1 MYPVVVTENQKSIFD
16 FLDYPV
22 TVKATFVEAEEIDMN
37 TDNNALVMFHDG
49 AFELDVRVSST
60 ENTVWLTLDQIAS
73 LFEKDKST
81 VSRHIK
87 NIFSEGEL
95 ECEATVAK
103 NATVQIEG
111 KREVQR
117 FIEYYNLDVIIS
129 VGYRVKSKRGI
140 AFRKWATSILND
152 YLIRGYAENK
162 RFLEA
167 QGKTIEL
174 QTRIISHLIDT
185 DEEELMNVINQYT
198 AALDLLDD
206 YDHQSLVRPK
216 GSRGYVQLSYE
227 ECISIIDSMKFSLSS
242 AVFGTEKTEGALKGI
257 LGSVYQS
264 VFGED
269 VYPSVEEKAATLLY
283 FLVKDHPF
291 NDGCKRIG
299 ATLFL
304 AFLQKNGML
313 FSESGKRIIA
323 NGTLVAITLMIAESR
338 PEEKDVMV
346 TLLMNLLNA

>member
-22 TVKATFVEAEEIDMN
+22 TVKTTFVEAEEIDMN

-73 LFEKDKST
+73 LFENDKST

-87 NIFSEGEL
+87 NIFSEEEL
-95 ECEATVAK
+95 VKEAVVA
-103 NATVQIEG
+103 NYATTATDG
-111 KREVQR
+111 KTYQVD
-117 FIEYYNLDVIIS
+117 YYNLDVIIS

-227 ECISIIDSMKFSLSS
+227 ECLSIIDSMKFSLSS

-313 FSESGKRIIA
+313 FSASGKRIIA
-323 NGTLVAITLMIAESR
+323 NGTLVAVTLMIAESR

>member
-1 MYPVVVTENQKSIFD
+1 MSISQKKDRS
-16 FLDYPV
+16 
-22 TVKATFVEAEEIDMN
+22 MN

-49 AFELDVRVSST
+49 SFELDVRVSAS

-95 ECEATVAK
+95 DYGATVAK
-103 NATVQIEG
+103 NATVQKEG
-111 KREVQR
+111 TRVVQR

-129 VGYRVKSKRGI
+129 VGYRVKSKRGV
-140 AFRKWATSILND
+140 AFRKWATSVLND
-152 YLIRGYAENK
+152 YLLKGYAENK
-162 RFLEA
+162 RLLEA

-174 QTRIISHLIDT
+174 QTRMIAHLTET
-185 DEEELMNVINQYT
+185 DEKDLMDVINRYT
-198 AALDLLDD
+198 EALDLLDD
-206 YDHQSLVRPK
+206 YDHQCLVRPK
-216 GSRGYVQLSYE
+216 GNNGYVQLSYE
-227 ECISIIDSMKFSLSS
+227 ECKEIINSMKFGLFSD
-242 AVFGTEKTEGALKGI
+242 VFGTEKTKGVLEGI

-269 VYPSVEEKAATLLY
+269 VYPTVEEKAATLLY

-304 AFLQKNGML
+304 AFLQKNGLL
-313 FSESGKRIIA
+313 FTPEEKMVIS
-323 NGTLVAITLMIAESR
+323 NGALVAITLMIAESR
-338 PEEKDVMV
+338 PEEKDIMI
-346 TLLMNLLNA
+346 TLVMNLLKG

>member
-1 MYPVVVTENQKSIFD
+1 MVR
-16 FLDYPV
+16 
-22 TVKATFVEAEEIDMN
+22 
-37 TDNNALVMFHDG
+37 NNELVMFHDG
-49 AFELDVRVSST
+49 VFELDVRVSAA
-60 ENTVWLTLDQIAS
+60 ENTVWLTLDQIAF

-95 ECEATVAK
+95 EYGATVAK
-103 NATVQIEG
+103 NAIVQTEG
-111 KREVQR
+111 TREVQR

-140 AFRKWATSILND
+140 AFRKWATTVLND
-152 YLIRGYAENK
+152 YLLRGYAEN
-162 RFLEA
+162 RRLLEA

-174 QTRIISHLIDT
+174 QTRMIAHLTET
-185 DEEELMNVINQYT
+185 DEEELMTVVNHYT
-198 AALDLLDD
+198 EALDLLDD
-206 YDHQSLVRPK
+206 YDHQCLIRPN
-216 GSRGYVQLSYE
+216 GNRGYVQLSYD
-227 ECISIIDSMKFSLSS
+227 ECREIISSMKFSSS
-242 AVFGTEKTEGALKGI
+242 SDVFGTEKTEGALKGI

-269 VYPSVEEKAATLLY
+269 VYPTVEEKAATLLY

-304 AFLQKNGML
+304 AFLQKNRML
-313 FSESGKRIIA
+313 FSASGKMVIS
-323 NGTLVAITLMIAESR
+323 NGALVAITLMIAESR
-338 PEEKDVMV
+338 PEEKDIMV
-346 TLLMNLLNA
+346 TLVMNLIER

>member
-1 MYPVVVTENQKSIFD
+1 
-16 FLDYPV
+16 
-22 TVKATFVEAEEIDMN
+22 
-37 TDNNALVMFHDG
+37 MFHDG
-49 AFELDVRVSST
+49 VFELDVRVSAT

-95 ECEATVAK
+95 EYGATVAK
-103 NATVQIEG
+103 NAIVQIEG
-111 KREVQR
+111 TREVQR

-140 AFRKWATSILND
+140 AFRKWATTVLND
-152 YLIRGYAENK
+152 YLLRGYAEN
-162 RFLEA
+162 RRLLEA

-174 QTRIISHLIDT
+174 QTRMIAHLTET
-185 DEEELMNVINQYT
+185 DEEELMTVVNHYT
-198 AALDLLDD
+198 EALDLLDD
-206 YDHQSLVRPK
+206 YDHQCLIRPN
-216 GSRGYVQLSYE
+216 GNRGYVQLSYD
-227 ECISIIDSMKFSLSS
+227 ECREIISSMKFSSS
-242 AVFGTEKTEGALKGI
+242 SDVFGTEKTEGALKGI

-269 VYPSVEEKAATLLY
+269 VYPTVEEKAATLLY

-304 AFLQKNGML
+304 AFLQKNRML
-313 FSESGKRIIA
+313 FSASGKMVIS
-323 NGTLVAITLMIAESR
+323 NGALVAITLMIAESR
-338 PEEKDVMV
+338 PEEKDIMV
-346 TLLMNLLNA
+346 TLVMNLIER

>member
-1 MYPVVVTENQKSIFD
+1 
-16 FLDYPV
+16 
-22 TVKATFVEAEEIDMN
+22 
-37 TDNNALVMFHDG
+37 MFHDG
-49 AFELDVRVSST
+49 VFELDVRVSAA
-60 ENTVWLTLDQIAS
+60 ENTVWLTLDQIAF

-95 ECEATVAK
+95 EYGATVAK
-103 NATVQIEG
+103 NAIVQTEG
-111 KREVQR
+111 TREVQR

-140 AFRKWATSILND
+140 AFRKWATTVLND
-152 YLIRGYAENK
+152 YLLRGYAEN
-162 RFLEA
+162 RRLLEA

-174 QTRIISHLIDT
+174 QTRMIAHLTET
-185 DEEELMNVINQYT
+185 DEEELMTVVNHYT
-198 AALDLLDD
+198 EALDLLDG
-206 YDHQSLVRPK
+206 YDHQCLIRPK
-216 GSRGYVQLSYE
+216 GNRGYVQLSYE
-227 ECISIIDSMKFSLSS
+227 ECREIISSMKFSSS
-242 AVFGTEKTEGALKGI
+242 SDVFGTEKTEGALEGI

-269 VYPSVEEKAATLLY
+269 VYPTVEEKAATLLY

-313 FSESGKRIIA
+313 FSASGKMVIS
-323 NGTLVAITLMIAESR
+323 NGALVAITLMIAESR
-338 PEEKDVMV
+338 PEEKDIMV
-346 TLLMNLLNA
+346 TLVMNLIER

>member
-1 MYPVVVTENQKSIFD
+1 MVR
-16 FLDYPV
+16 
-22 TVKATFVEAEEIDMN
+22 
-37 TDNNALVMFHDG
+37 NNELVMFHDG
-49 AFELDVRVSST
+49 VFELDVRVSAA
-60 ENTVWLTLDQIAS
+60 ENTVWLTLDQIAF

-95 ECEATVAK
+95 EYGATVAK
-103 NATVQIEG
+103 NAIVQTEG
-111 KREVQR
+111 TREVQR

-140 AFRKWATSILND
+140 AFRKWATTVLND
-152 YLIRGYAENK
+152 YLLRGYAEN
-162 RFLEA
+162 RRLLEA

-174 QTRIISHLIDT
+174 QTRMIAHLTET
-185 DEEELMNVINQYT
+185 DEEELMTVVNHYT
-198 AALDLLDD
+198 EALDLLDD
-206 YDHQSLVRPK
+206 YDHQCLIRPN
-216 GSRGYVQLSYE
+216 GNRGYVQLSYD
-227 ECISIIDSMKFSLSS
+227 ECREIISSMKFSSS
-242 AVFGTEKTEGALKGI
+242 SDVFGTEKTEGALKGI

-269 VYPSVEEKAATLLY
+269 VYPTVEEKAATLLY

-304 AFLQKNGML
+304 AFLQKNRML
-313 FSESGKRIIA
+313 FSVSGKMVIS
-323 NGTLVAITLMIAESR
+323 NGALVAITLMIAESR
-338 PEEKDVMV
+338 PEEKDIMV
-346 TLLMNLLNA
+346 TLVMNLIER

>member
-1 MYPVVVTENQKSIFD
+1 MVR
-16 FLDYPV
+16 
-22 TVKATFVEAEEIDMN
+22 
-37 TDNNALVMFHDG
+37 NNELVMFHDG
-49 AFELDVRVSST
+49 VFELDVRVSAA
-60 ENTVWLTLDQIAS
+60 ENTVWLTLDQIAF

-95 ECEATVAK
+95 EYGATVAK
-103 NATVQIEG
+103 NAIVQTEG
-111 KREVQR
+111 TREVQR

-140 AFRKWATSILND
+140 AFRKWATTVLND
-152 YLIRGYAENK
+152 YLLRGYAEN
-162 RFLEA
+162 RRLLEA

-174 QTRIISHLIDT
+174 QTRMIAHLTET
-185 DEEELMNVINQYT
+185 DEEELMTVVNHYT
-198 AALDLLDD
+198 EALDLLDD
-206 YDHQSLVRPK
+206 YDHQCLIRPN
-216 GSRGYVQLSYE
+216 GNRGYVQLSYD
-227 ECISIIDSMKFSLSS
+227 ECREIISSMKFSSS
-242 AVFGTEKTEGALKGI
+242 SDVFGTEKTEGALKGI

-269 VYPSVEEKAATLLY
+269 VYPTVEEKAATLLY

-313 FSESGKRIIA
+313 FSASGKMIIS
-323 NGTLVAITLMIAESR
+323 NGALVAITLMIAESR
-338 PEEKDVMV
+338 PEEKDIMV
-346 TLLMNLLNA
+346 TLVMNLIER